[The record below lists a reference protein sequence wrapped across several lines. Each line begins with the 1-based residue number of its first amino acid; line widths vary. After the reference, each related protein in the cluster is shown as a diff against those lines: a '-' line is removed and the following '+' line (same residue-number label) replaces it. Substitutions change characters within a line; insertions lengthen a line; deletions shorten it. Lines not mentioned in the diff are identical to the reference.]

1 MATVYVDVQPS
12 IINWVAKQLDGKI
25 INDNLMNNIK
35 HWLNGTKKPTFHQ
48 IEDLSK
54 KSNIPLGY
62 FFLQYP
68 VEEKVGMIEYRTCD
82 SIQLENP
89 SRELIDIIQQMEKVQ
104 DWMKEYRQDEGFD
117 KNNYVA
123 SLNVSDSK
131 SHIVEQIRKDLGLDI
146 DWSTKCNDPREAF
159 NKIRELLVECNILV
173 LMNGCVG
180 QNTHRP
186 LNLKEFRA
194 FAMID
199 EFAPLIFI
207 NAKDTLTGRL
217 FSLLHETVHIWIGE
231 NDLFNSFYG
240 GEKPIEVICNAVTA
254 EIIVPDVEFLKY
266 WELAYSNDFHE
277 KVQNIAKKFCCSEVV
292 IARKALDNHKISQH
306 EYNYIV
312 KLTFENFQRNM
323 EKKVSGGNFY
333 KALSNKL
340 DRGLVKALLA
350 SINSGRTAYTEAYRL
365 TATNSRT
372 FAEVTKELGEY

>member
-1 MATVYVDVQPS
+1 MATVYVDIQPS
-12 IINWVAKQLDGKI
+12 IINWVVKQLDGKI
-25 INDNLMNNIK
+25 INDNLMNNIQ
-35 HWLNGTKKPTFHQ
+35 HWLTGTKKPTFRQ

-62 FFLQYP
+62 FFLQNP
-68 VEEKVGMIEYRTCD
+68 VEEKVRMIEYRTCD

-89 SRELIDIIQQMEKVQ
+89 SRELIDTIQQMEKVQ

-123 SLNVSDSK
+123 SLKVSDSK
-131 SHIVEQIRKDLGLDI
+131 NHIVEQIRKDLGLDI
-146 DWSTKCNDPREAF
+146 DWCTKCNDPRDAF

-186 LNLKEFRA
+186 LSLKEFRA

-217 FSLLHETVHIWIGE
+217 FSLLHEAVHIWLGE
-231 NDLFNSFYG
+231 NDLFNSFNS
-240 GEKPIEVICNAVTA
+240 GEKPVEVICNAVTA
-254 EIIVPDVEFLKY
+254 EIIVPNVVFLKCWKLDY
-266 WELAYSNDFHE
+266 GNSFHE
-277 KVQNIAKKFCCSEVV
+277 KIQNIAKKFCCSDIV
-292 IARKALDNHKISQH
+292 IARKALDNHKISQQ
-306 EYNYIV
+306 EYDHIV
-312 KLTFENFQRNM
+312 RLTFECFQKSI

-333 KALSNKL
+333 NTLSSKL
-340 DRGLVKALLA
+340 DKGLIKALLA

-365 TATNSRT
+365 TDTNSKT
-372 FAEVTKELGEY
+372 FAEITKN